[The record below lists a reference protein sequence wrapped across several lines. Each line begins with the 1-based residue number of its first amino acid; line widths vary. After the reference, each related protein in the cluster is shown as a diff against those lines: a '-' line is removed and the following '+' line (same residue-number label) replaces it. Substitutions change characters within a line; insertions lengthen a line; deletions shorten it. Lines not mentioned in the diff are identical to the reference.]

1 MRVRRVQ
8 EVEIEGLEQALL
20 EARGKS
26 RKSLA
31 SICREVGIT
40 PVYWYKL
47 VSGKQDSIPE
57 ETLNK
62 LGNALDIQFEIVFD

>member
-20 EARGKS
+20 EAREKS